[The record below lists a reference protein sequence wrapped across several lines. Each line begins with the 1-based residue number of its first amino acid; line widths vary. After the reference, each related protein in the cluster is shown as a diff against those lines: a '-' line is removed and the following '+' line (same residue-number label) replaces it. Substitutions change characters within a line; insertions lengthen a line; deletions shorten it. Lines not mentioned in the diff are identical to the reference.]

1 MSNVLVIGSGTM
13 GAGIA
18 QVIAQ
23 HNHEV
28 TLFDQSALQLEKGRN
43 IIEKQ
48 LAGLV
53 NKEKIS
59 QLEMEASL
67 NRIQMISTWPEVPF
81 DIMIEAVPERKDIK
95 QSVFKEMDKRSSE
108 TTILASNTSSI
119 SISEISSFV
128 EKREQVIGLHFF
140 NPPTIMKLVEVIRS
154 PRTNEGI
161 LVRSKEFIQSIDKVP
176 IEVNEAPGFVVNR
189 ILVPMINEAVFL
201 VDEGVASIE
210 EIDQSMKLGANHPI
224 GPLALADLIGL
235 DICLHVMEVL
245 YEEFCDSKY
254 RPAPLLRKMVRS
266 GYLGRKTNKGF
277 YTYS

>member
-23 HNHEV
+23 HNHAV
-28 TLFDQSALQLEKGRN
+28 TLFDQSALQLEKGRG

-48 LAGLV
+48 LAKLV
-53 NKEKIS
+53 KKEKIG
-59 QLEMEASL
+59 QLELEASL
-67 NRIQMISTWPEVPF
+67 NRIETASKWPEVSF
-81 DIMIEAVPERKDIK
+81 DIMIEAVPERKEIK
-95 QSVFKEMDKRSSE
+95 QAVFKEMDKRSGV

-154 PRTNEGI
+154 PRTDEEI
-161 LVRSKEFIQSIDKVP
+161 LVRSKEFIQSINKVP

-245 YEEFCDSKY
+245 YEEFSDSKY

>member
-1 MSNVLVIGSGTM
+1 MTS
-13 GAGIA
+13 
-18 QVIAQ
+18 
-23 HNHEV
+23 
-28 TLFDQSALQLEKGRN
+28 K
-43 IIEKQ
+43 
-48 LAGLV
+48 
-53 NKEKIS
+53 
-59 QLEMEASL
+59 
-67 NRIQMISTWPEVPF
+67 WPEVSF

-95 QSVFKEMDKRSSE
+95 QAVFKEMDKRSSE

-128 EKREQVIGLHFF
+128 ERSGQVIGLHFF

-154 PRTNEGI
+154 PRTDEDI
-161 LVRSKEFIQSIDKVP
+161 LVRSKEFIQSINKVP

-201 VDEGVASIE
+201 VDEGVATIE

>member
-28 TLFDQSALQLEKGRN
+28 TLFDHSDLQLEKGRN

-48 LAGLV
+48 LARLV
-53 NKEKIS
+53 KKEKIS
-59 QLEMEASL
+59 QLEMDASL
-67 NRIQMISTWPEVPF
+67 NRIQMKSTWPEVPF
-81 DIMIEAVPERKDIK
+81 EIMIEAVPERKDIK

-154 PRTNEGI
+154 PRTDESI

-266 GYLGRKTNKGF
+266 GYLGRKSNRGF

>member
-28 TLFDQSALQLEKGRN
+28 TLFDQSALQLEKGRD

-48 LAGLV
+48 LARLV
-53 NKEKIS
+53 KKEKIS
-59 QLEMEASL
+59 QLELEASL
-67 NRIQMISTWPEVPF
+67 NRIETASKWPEVSF

-95 QSVFKEMDKRSSE
+95 RAVFKEMDKRSGE

-154 PRTNEGI
+154 PRTDEDI

>member
-28 TLFDQSALQLEKGRN
+28 TLFDQSDLQLEKGRN

-48 LAGLV
+48 LASLIK
-53 NKEKIS
+53 KEKIS
-59 QLEMEASL
+59 QLELEATL
-67 NRIQMISTWPEVPF
+67 NRIETKSSWPEVSF

-95 QSVFKEMDKRSSE
+95 QAVFKEMEKRSGE
-108 TTILASNTSSI
+108 NTILASNTSSI

-154 PRTNEGI
+154 PRTDEGI
-161 LVRSKEFIQSIDKVP
+161 LARSKEFVQSIDKVP

>member
-28 TLFDQSALQLEKGRN
+28 TLFDQSALQLEKGRDF
-43 IIEKQ
+43 IEKQ
-48 LAGLV
+48 LARLV
-53 NKEKIS
+53 KKEKIS

-67 NRIQMISTWPEVPF
+67 NRIQMKSTWPEVPF

-128 EKREQVIGLHFF
+128 EKRKQVIGLHFF

-154 PRTNEGI
+154 PRTNEDI
-161 LVRSKEFIQSIDKVP
+161 LVKSKEFIQSIDKVP

>member
-13 GAGIA
+13 GAGIS

-23 HNHEV
+23 HNHAV
-28 TLFDQSALQLEKGRN
+28 TLFDQSALQLEKGRG

-48 LAGLV
+48 LASLIK
-53 NKEKIS
+53 KEKIS
-59 QLEMEASL
+59 QLELESTL
-67 NRIQMISTWPEVPF
+67 NRIETTTSWPEESF

-95 QSVFKEMDKRSSE
+95 QAVFKEMERRSGE
-108 TTILASNTSSI
+108 NTILASNTSSI
-119 SISEISSFV
+119 SISEIASFV

-154 PRTNEGI
+154 PRTKEAI
-161 LVRSKEFIQSIDKVP
+161 IARSKEFIQSIAKVP

-266 GYLGRKTNKGF
+266 GFLGRKTNKGF

>member
-28 TLFDQSALQLEKGRN
+28 TLFDQSVLQLEKGRN

-48 LAGLV
+48 LARLV

-67 NRIQMISTWPEVPF
+67 NRIQMKSTWPEVPF

-154 PRTNEGI
+154 PRTDEGI